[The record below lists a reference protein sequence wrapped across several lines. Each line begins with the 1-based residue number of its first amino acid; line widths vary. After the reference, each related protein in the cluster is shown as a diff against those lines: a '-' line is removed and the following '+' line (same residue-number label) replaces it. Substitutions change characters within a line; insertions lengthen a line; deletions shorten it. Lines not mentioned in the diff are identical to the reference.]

1 MTERTDI
8 ARCAPPVLLATLVIA
23 CGGEPTRTSASVGA
37 ASASEARE
45 AEAHDE
51 AQPDESE
58 HGESEH
64 GETDSHPSEPTVTA
78 EPVVQREPQRPPH
91 ASCVSREAAREVPL
105 SRPGAIVEVG
115 ERTFLYA
122 WHRDGLEEPSAVLVS
137 LDASGGLVEIR
148 LAAGYPDPITITS
161 RGHGLVVV
169 WSPPN
174 GAPQMQTLEIAENG
188 RVTAGPA
195 RVVAGLD
202 RGWPSA
208 LAASESHA
216 LLVHRVA
223 GSDGASDAMGFFVI
237 DLELARVTRR
247 ELSTHVQD
255 VACSGAT
262 CALARLDDRGLEVA
276 RVALDGSE
284 QETRLM
290 PVNRA
295 CRELERMEAHGSV
308 AWLVR
313 AAPTVG
319 VVVREEG
326 LTALETSAVPS
337 DASCGETLYPFDHG
351 PWPAL
356 STSYRGVRP
365 LLAWDPATGIV
376 QPLGEL
382 AEDAWERHE
391 SRAFVD
397 GAIEVAFTASS
408 GMMHSPTD
416 AQGRRRYFQHHQFV
430 GGEVALWQREDGAWH
445 RRDARPLPVSDTEGT
460 MSHGYAPHV
469 LRHGAHAAVALLSEG
484 SDAGWMMPYRAPCR

>member
-1 MTERTDI
+1 MIERTNI
-8 ARCAPPVLLATLVIA
+8 ARCAPPLVFATLLIA

-37 ASASEARE
+37 ASASETRE
-45 AEAHDE
+45 TAAPDDEAH
-51 AQPDESE
+51 
-58 HGESEH
+58 HGETER
-64 GETDSHPSEPTVTA
+64 GETDSHPSEPAVTP
-78 EPVVQREPQRPPH
+78 ELGVQREPQRPPH
-91 ASCVSREAAREVPL
+91 ESCVSREVAHEVPL

-137 LDASGGLVEIR
+137 LDARGALVETR
-148 LAAGYPDPITITS
+148 LAAGYPDPITIAS
-161 RGHGLVVV
+161 RGRGLVVV
-169 WSPPN
+169 WSPPH

-188 RVTAGPA
+188 RVSAGPA
-195 RVVAGLD
+195 RVVEGLD
-202 RGWPSA
+202 RGWPGV
-208 LAASESHA
+208 LAASQSHA
-216 LLVHRVA
+216 LLVQRVA
-223 GSDGASDAMGFFVI
+223 GAEGSGDPTGFFVI
-237 DLELARVTRR
+237 DLEHARVTRR

-262 CALARLDDRGLEVA
+262 CALARLDERGLEVA

-284 QETRLM
+284 EDTRLM
-290 PVNRA
+290 PGNRA
-295 CRELERMEAHGSV
+295 CRELERMEAHGFV

-319 VVVREEG
+319 VVVREHG
-326 LTALETSAVPS
+326 LAALETSAVPS
-337 DASCGETLYPFDHG
+337 DASCGETLYPFDHA

-365 LLAWDPATGIV
+365 LLAWDPGTGIV
-376 QPLGEL
+376 QPLGAL

-397 GAIEVAFTASS
+397 GAIEIAFTASS

-416 AQGRRRYFQHHQFV
+416 AQGRRRYFEHHQFV

-445 RRDARPLPVSDTEGT
+445 RRDARPLPVADAEGT

-469 LRHGAHAAVALLSEG
+469 LRNGAHAAVALLSEG
-484 SDAGWMMPYRAPCR
+484 SDAGWMVPYRAPCR